1 MYTSSKKRCCLGV
14 DVVLS
19 RAKFVRFGLSSY
31 YRGRV
36 FLVLTYDLQQLRVA

>member
-1 MYTSSKKRCCLGV
+1 MYTSSKKRCCSGV

-19 RAKFVRFGLSSY
+19 RVKFVRSGLSGY